1 LGNTGVQELLD
12 WMVDVPH
19 FLIQGGRT
27 LQNWNKIRKHL
38 FDEIQRQLEDPD
50 NNFIASYWLLRIYS
64 SIVYA
69 RAHDSLAQAD
79 LAEVEEQLAKA
90 ITLVFSIR
98 DFDENPGNLVQA
110 LTPLIPLNPMGEPD
124 EDNYVRYVKNNARQC
139 LLMVSTLYM
148 CVDEG
153 LVPLFRSPN
162 VSLLVDQ
169 LFWTSLRGPTK
180 YDILNYPRYCPAVMF
195 FMQGI
200 SSLLT
205 LIVAAIV
212 LWSNRYEHPEVDGL
226 EVFLMVLFLSSFLYE
241 YGQYLHSNSIK
252 QYLSSEWNILDLS
265 TNMLLL
271 VWAVFVVS
279 GSNNSRGGKVCL
291 ALATI
296 PMSLSLLQFVMINKE
311 LGQLVIMI
319 LAMIKDVSNFL
330 VVFLFCI
337 LGFGIAFK
345 GLYGGLPSSNYS
357 TAWKSFIALFS
368 AAVGGFDFSSFD
380 GSDQAVIGSLLLVVY
395 VTLTAIILLNLLI
408 ARMASTHQLIEK
420 DSQAQWS
427 FRKVRVHQLSY
438 FLF

>member
-1 LGNTGVQELLD
+1 
-12 WMVDVPH
+12 
-19 FLIQGGRT
+19 
-27 LQNWNKIRKHL
+27 
-38 FDEIQRQLEDPD
+38 
-50 NNFIASYWLLRIYS
+50 
-64 SIVYA
+64 
-69 RAHDSLAQAD
+69 
-79 LAEVEEQLAKA
+79 
-90 ITLVFSIR
+90 
-98 DFDENPGNLVQA
+98 
-110 LTPLIPLNPMGEPD
+110 
-124 EDNYVRYVKNNARQC
+124 
-139 LLMVSTLYM
+139 
-148 CVDEG
+148 
-153 LVPLFRSPN
+153 
-162 VSLLVDQ
+162 
-169 LFWTSLRGPTK
+169 
-180 YDILNYPRYCPAVMF
+180 
-195 FMQGI
+195 
-200 SSLLT
+200 
-205 LIVAAIV
+205 
-212 LWSNRYEHPEVDGL
+212 
-226 EVFLMVLFLSSFLYE
+226 
-241 YGQYLHSNSIK
+241 
-252 QYLSSEWNILDLS
+252 
-265 TNMLLL
+265 MLLL